1 MQYLILI
8 ISLIFS
14 SAAVADRPA
23 IKVGDTLVPI
33 SLLDQFEKPLNVTAE
48 TKVLLFSRDMD
59 GGEIIQAAF
68 ADTPDDQRPANL
80 VYVADISG
88 MPSLIAKYVAVP
100 KMQDYPFTLGLD
112 REGEIT
118 AAFPVV
124 KGQATI
130 IKLNDL
136 KIQSI
141 EFAQDAKML
150 KLQW

>member
-23 IKVGDTLVPI
+23 IKVGDTLVLI

-68 ADTPDDQRPANL
+68 ADTPDDQRPENL

-118 AAFPVV
+118 AAFPLV

>member
-14 SAAVADRPA
+14 SAAVGDRPA

-59 GGEIIQAAF
+59 GGEIIQVAF

-141 EFAQDAKML
+141 EFVQDAKML

>member
-33 SLLDQFEKPLNVTAE
+33 NLLDQFEKPLNVTAE

>member
-100 KMQDYPFTLGLD
+100 KMQDYPFTLALD

-118 AAFPVV
+118 AVFPVV